1 MTDEHLRSRVLLV
14 EDDSVFRMLVKRL
27 VSEDFEIHEAICLDA
42 ARHSLAS
49 QRFGCILLDYR
60 LPDGNGLQ
68 LLPEA
73 ILLDLPVVMMT
84 AMGHEQLAVDA
95 IKQGCHD
102 YLIKDDLTRAS
113 LCRSLSNAMRHVQTE
128 RQAMRQRIAF
138 QQIVQAAADRCRTTT
153 EELRAKISSNSTATG
168 EDRLLNRLDHMMDG
182 LVAYASMTSIAW
194 MPEMVVLSDAVQHA
208 INEMEDQ
215 ISEVVID
222 GPASPLPPV
231 RTDPHAVKAIVRSL
245 LEFAS
250 QHHQQAARTPLR
262 LQVGMEEKEARIR
275 VKFLADCS
283 AMHPLQ
289 DNLSPQAALLRGT
302 SNSVGL
308 EVSRLLVEH
317 LRGRLWVEGKG
328 ESMHICFALPFQNE
342 FDGISGGMKFSRD

>member
-1 MTDEHLRSRVLLV
+1 MTDEQPRSKVLLV

-27 VSEDFEIHEAICLDA
+27 VGEDFEIHEAVCLDA
-42 ARHSLAS
+42 ARHCLGTI
-49 QRFGCILLDYR
+49 RFGCILLDYR

-95 IKQGCHD
+95 IKQGCQD

-113 LCRSLSNAMRHVQTE
+113 LCRSLSNAMRHVQAD

-153 EELRAKISSNSTATG
+153 EELRAKIGSSPAATG

-194 MPEMVVLSDAVQHA
+194 MPEMVLLSDAVKEA
-208 INEMEDQ
+208 IREMEDQ
-215 ISEVVID
+215 TGEVVVA
-222 GPASPLPPV
+222 GLASSLPPIK
-231 RTDPHAVKAIVRSL
+231 TDPHAVKAIVRSL

-250 QHHQQAARTPLR
+250 QNHQQRDRKPLK
-262 LQVGMEEKEARIR
+262 LQLSSEEMEARIR
-275 VKFLADCS
+275 IEFSADCLV
-283 AMHPLQ
+283 MNPLQ
-289 DNLSPQAALLRGT
+289 DNISPQAALLRGT

-317 LRGRLWVEGKG
+317 LRGRLWVEALD
-328 ESMHICFALPFQNE
+328 ETMHICFALPYQNE
-342 FDGISGGMKFSRD
+342 FDEISGGVKFS